1 MLEGTAALD
10 FVPSEGPESAEGGE
24 STLYNHPSCYL
35 GKYVQYSI
43 CDLCEWMC
51 GKLVRENELRREI
64 LVGSICWR
72 PSSAAFGI
80 SCTRMSYCLAL

>member
-35 GKYVQYSI
+35 GKYVQKRIY
-43 CDLCEWMC
+43 LCEWMC
-51 GKLVRENELRREI
+51 GKGVGENELRREI

-72 PSSAAFGI
+72 PSRAAFGI

>member
-35 GKYVQYSI
+35 GKYVQKSI
-43 CDLCEWMC
+43 YLCEWMG
-51 GKLVRENELRREI
+51 GKGVGENELRREI

>member
-10 FVPSEGPESAEGGE
+10 LVPSEGPESVEGGE
-24 STLYNHPSCYL
+24 RTLYNHPSCYL
-35 GKYVQYSI
+35 GKYVQKSI
-43 CDLCEWMC
+43 YLCEWMG
-51 GKLVRENELRREI
+51 GKLVGENELRREI

-72 PSSAAFGI
+72 PSAAAFGI